1 MSFKLTKIEKKNFSN
16 EPSSEL
22 DENELDKDNS
32 EEEKINKINNY
43 KINNKISSMIA
54 SQNIKDKEYNSLKSS
69 KDKAKNS
76 LSNFQLLNKNRKTK
90 YFR

>member
-22 DENELDKDNS
+22 DENELDKNNS

-69 KDKAKNS
+69 KDKIKNN
-76 LSNFQLLNKNRKTK
+76 LIIIEMNKYKK
-90 YFR
+90 KIF

>member
-1 MSFKLTKIEKKNFSN
+1 MSFKFTKIEKKNFSN

-32 EEEKINKINNY
+32 EEEKINQINNY

-54 SQNIKDKEYNSLKSS
+54 SQNFKDKEDNSLKSS
-69 KDKAKNS
+69 KDKIKNN
-76 LSNFQLLNKNRKTK
+76 LNNNKIEQIEKQNFLD
-90 YFR
+90 